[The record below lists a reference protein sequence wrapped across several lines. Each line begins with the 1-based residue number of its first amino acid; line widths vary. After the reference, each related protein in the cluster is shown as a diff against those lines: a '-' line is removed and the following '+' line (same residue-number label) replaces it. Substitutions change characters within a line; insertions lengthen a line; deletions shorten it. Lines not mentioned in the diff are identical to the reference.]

1 MRLRGL
7 EPTKKRTLLP
17 FFPKHLIYAI
27 HALLDLAAL
36 LRIEEDR
43 IPESFFAGDRR
54 TCVKQTRTKKR
65 KRNLSER
72 FELLIEFIANLVSS
86 LYKQSFIP
94 FTKYAISEL
103 H

>member
-36 LRIEEDR
+36 IRREEDR
-43 IPESFFAGDRR
+43 IPESFFCWGSSYMRETDSD
-54 TCVKQTRTKKR
+54 KKEG
-65 KRNLSER
+65 K
-72 FELLIEFIANLVSS
+72 
-86 LYKQSFIP
+86 KSF
-94 FTKYAISEL
+94 
-103 H
+103 